1 MAPGSHFQMDMG
13 FVRGAQFS
21 YKDADGRLIISLYGC
36 NSYLIIIDQ
45 ATRYTWTFLAKT
57 KLPQIDNIKQFLAI
71 HGSTVTTQHRIRTD
85 KGGELQFQ
93 QLVKEA
99 GYILEPTASDASFQ
113 NGITERQ
120 NCTSGDM
127 MRSMLRGANLVLIY
141 AVYIKNRLPHHSI
154 GQIPFQAY
162 TGKRPDLKHLR
173 IFGSLVVARML
184 GHRLAKLDDHTSS
197 GIFLGFTATPHN
209 IYYKDNP
216 TCHIKTATHI
226 SYEQADYTLPPS
238 QLSSVQRNL
247 QQNGMVGSPNTIPS
261 TITFTTSL
269 DSSQDHLQVRL
280 LSPRARMP
288 SRGTKDSAG
297 LDLYSTADVSIPPR
311 IPTKVP
317 TDLAICPQEGTYC
330 QVLTR
335 SGLLLNHQ
343 IEAKAGVID

>member
-1 MAPGSHFQMDMG
+1 MYASFQVVSPGEDMAPGSHFQMDMG

-113 NGITERQ
+113 NGITERP

-141 AVYIKNRLPHHSI
+141 AVYIII
-154 GQIPFQAY
+154 GY
-162 TGKRPDLKHLR
+162 L
-173 IFGSLVVARML
+173 
-184 GHRLAKLDDHTSS
+184 
-197 GIFLGFTATPHN
+197 
-209 IYYKDNP
+209 
-216 TCHIKTATHI
+216 
-226 SYEQADYTLPPS
+226 
-238 QLSSVQRNL
+238 
-247 QQNGMVGSPNTIPS
+247 TIP
-261 TITFTTSL
+261 L
-269 DSSQDHLQVRL
+269 VRFHFKPTL
-280 LSPRARMP
+280 A
-288 SRGTKDSAG
+288 SAP
-297 LDLYSTADVSIPPR
+297 I
-311 IPTKVP
+311 
-317 TDLAICPQEGTYC
+317 
-330 QVLTR
+330 
-335 SGLLLNHQ
+335 
-343 IEAKAGVID
+343 